1 MKRKGS
7 LSGRILCKKAATVV
21 MCAVLML
28 TAGIQTTGIQTVKA
42 STLDQQIEEAQSEL
56 EQVKKDQSEE
66 MTVYDQG
73 SIGFVDWMLAKSN
86 LTTKQKYD
94 LNRAKT
100 VLQEACEEDFSKWAG
115 GNNTGLPESRNNKV
129 VVTGDKKDAI
139 SLENT
144 KATFAVLNKI
154 NSLRDTDENYVGAM
168 KRNAAKTN
176 FYFMAVAQSGADR
189 GAGLTNH
196 SLLQVS
202 CENLAF
208 GYTDP
213 AAGWNSEKASFNKI
227 RDELGYSSITSQS
240 QLTAVEQKADSEGV
254 TVGHYTNM
262 FWAADQVMGVGFT
275 LYGRYGN
282 TSCFNASKLSNYT
295 SKYEVYTIAEFEKL
309 FDEYYETVDPE
320 KWQKKVDAA

>member
-7 LSGRILCKKAATVV
+7 LSGRTLCKKAATVV

-42 STLDQQIEEAQSEL
+42 STLDQQIEEAQSGL
-56 EQVKKDQSEE
+56 EQVKKDQSEV

-275 LYGRYGN
+275 
-282 TSCFNASKLSNYT
+282 
-295 SKYEVYTIAEFEKL
+295 
-309 FDEYYETVDPE
+309 PE
-320 KWQKKVDAA
+320 IS